1 MTRRIFVTGAGGFI
15 GRATADLLRALG
27 HEVIAVVRDPATA
40 PTSLSGTGV
49 WLVAGD
55 LTSAAEIREAMAG
68 SDGVIHLAGSYRV
81 GISARQRPAMHEA
94 NVAVTERV
102 LDAAIAEGV
111 ERIVAV
117 STVNVLGN
125 THGAVPDETHRRDLA
140 EGFVSYYDETKYRAH
155 VAAEARIAAG
165 APIIIAMPGTV
176 YGRGDHSGIGAQ
188 LKAAYDGTAR
198 YVALGSLGIT
208 PVHVD
213 DVAAGIVG
221 ALDRGRIG
229 ESYVIAGEP
238 MRLSE
243 AMGISADAAGVSPP
257 RRTIST
263 RALRLAARL
272 GPGLGAV
279 LGLDPNLAE
288 IVRAADG
295 VTYWASHAK
304 AAAELGFAPR
314 ALEIGARDAFG
325 QPGRSPRPRRA

>member
-1 MTRRIFVTGAGGFI
+1 MTRQIFVTGAGGFI
-15 GRATADLLRALG
+15 GGATTDLLRALG
-27 HEVIAVVRDPATA
+27 HEVVAVVRDLATA
-40 PTSLSGTGV
+40 RPNLSAIGV
-49 WLVAGD
+49 RLVAGD
-55 LTSAAEIREAMAG
+55 LSSAAEIRDAMAG

-81 GISARQRPAMHEA
+81 GISAKERPAMYEA

-102 LDAAIAEGV
+102 LDAAIADGI

-125 THGAVPDETHRRDLA
+125 THGAVPDETYRRDLA

-155 VAAEARIAAG
+155 VAAEARIAIG
-165 APIIIAMPGTV
+165 APVIIAMPGTV
-176 YGRGDHSGIGAQ
+176 YGRGDQSGIGVQ
-188 LKAAYDGTAR
+188 LKAAFDGTAR
-198 YVALGSLGIT
+198 YTALGTLGIT
-208 PVHVD
+208 PIHVD
-213 DVAAGIVG
+213 DVAAGIVA

-229 ESYVIAGEP
+229 ESYVVAGQP

-243 AMGISADAAGVSPP
+243 AIEISARAAGRHPP
-257 RRTIST
+257 RYNISN

-272 GPGLGAV
+272 GPGSGAL

-288 IVRAADG
+288 IVRASDG

-314 ALEIGARDAFG
+314 ALEIGAHDAYG
-325 QPGRSPRPRRA
+325 LPGPPGRPRRA